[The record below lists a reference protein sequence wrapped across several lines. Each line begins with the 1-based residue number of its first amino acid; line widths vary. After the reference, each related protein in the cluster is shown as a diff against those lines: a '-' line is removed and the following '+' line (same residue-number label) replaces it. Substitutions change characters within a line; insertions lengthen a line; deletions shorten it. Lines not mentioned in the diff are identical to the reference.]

1 MRCAISTRL
10 GVASVAITAPVAST
24 TASSAGVDALG
35 AGRTSLAFALRM
47 RAPDRT
53 LSAAEVA
60 EVRQGALEAAQRL
73 CGAVLRA

>member
-1 MRCAISTRL
+1 
-10 GVASVAITAPVAST
+10 
-24 TASSAGVDALG
+24 
-35 AGRTSLAFALRM
+35 M

-60 EVRQGALEAAQRL
+60 EVRQNALTAAAQQ